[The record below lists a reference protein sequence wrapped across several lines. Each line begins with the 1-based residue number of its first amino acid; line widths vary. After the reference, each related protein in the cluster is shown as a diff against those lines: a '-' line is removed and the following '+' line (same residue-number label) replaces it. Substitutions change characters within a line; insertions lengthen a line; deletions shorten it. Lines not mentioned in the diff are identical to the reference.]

1 MRFSALHV
9 FKTPEVTSAVKFLNS
24 EAGANGFSTELLQT
38 AAKTFQKGLRVYL
51 KRPSLWMFYSIRN
64 FERQN
69 FKLQMAKKNFCNA
82 DADADC
88 NTDADDFQ
96 MVQENYSK
104 LFWYKNSGTEN

>member
-88 NTDADDFQ
+88 NADGDFQ
-96 MVQENYSK
+96 MAQENYSK

>member
-1 MRFSALHV
+1 
-9 FKTPEVTSAVKFLNS
+9 
-24 EAGANGFSTELLQT
+24 
-38 AAKTFQKGLRVYL
+38 
-51 KRPSLWMFYSIRN
+51 
-64 FERQN
+64 
-69 FKLQMAKKNFCNA
+69 MAKKNFCNA